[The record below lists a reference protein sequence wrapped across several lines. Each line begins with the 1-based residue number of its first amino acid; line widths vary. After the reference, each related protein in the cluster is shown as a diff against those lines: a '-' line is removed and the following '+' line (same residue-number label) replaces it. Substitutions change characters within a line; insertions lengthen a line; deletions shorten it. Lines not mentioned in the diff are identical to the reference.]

1 MMSLEKFITTS
12 PFCDSHIVS
21 QTLIT
26 LYKITR
32 LDKSNHVEV
41 SGKSR
46 RWY

>member
-1 MMSLEKFITTS
+1 MS
-12 PFCDSHIVS
+12 HA
-21 QTLIT
+21 LIT
-26 LYKITR
+26 LCKITR